1 MKRQRRLI
9 HLLFAYLV
17 LTLAILLPRP
27 DAGAPVK
34 VLLLVSNL
42 HGSYFSYVL
51 DQMETYGWD
60 VTVVGVTP
68 TVTPCE
74 WGQTF
79 AVDTLVTEITDVS
92 PYDCLL
98 ISQSAAYAGQANQ
111 QLLESL
117 EALDL
122 VRHAVQD
129 SLLVA
134 AICGG
139 TRVLAAA
146 DVIEGK
152 RVTGYVAYS
161 QEYVNAGGIW
171 LGADVPP
178 VLDGNILTS
187 AKGHYYSHQ
196 ICEAMR
202 AAIDSLRT
210 ARGRQ

>member
-1 MKRQRRLI
+1 MKRRPVLI
-9 HLLFAYLV
+9 CLLLAGLILSAAALPYLE
-17 LTLAILLPRP
+17 
-27 DAGAPVK
+27 AGAPVK
-34 VLLLVSNL
+34 VLLLVSNR

-68 TVTPCE
+68 TITPCE
-74 WGQTF
+74 WGDVF

-98 ISQSAAYAGQANQ
+98 ISQSAAYDGQANN

-122 VRHAVQD
+122 VRQAVQD
-129 SLLVA
+129 SLLVV

-146 DVIEGK
+146 DVIDGR
-152 RVTGYVAYS
+152 RVTGYLNYS
-161 QEYVNAGGIW
+161 PEYISAGGIW
-171 LGADVPP
+171 QGATVPP

-210 ARGRQ
+210 IRGRQ